1 MLSRIILG
9 VFAVSLFSATI
20 AFAARSGGRIEE
32 PWLNVNISNQEGQ
45 LLREYYQTNPVPPLV
60 KPSKK
65 KIKSLPPGLQ
75 KKVARGKGLP
85 PGWQKK
91 LARGEVMDREVYA
104 YAQPLPLE
112 LTRRL
117 PPQPAG
123 VVTVQLEGKI
133 VRLAAATLVI
143 LDVFD
148 VLR

>member
-1 MLSRIILG
+1 MLYRIFAA
-9 VFAVSLFSATI
+9 VFAVLLLSVTFS
-20 AFAARSGGRIEE
+20 FAARSDSRIEE

-45 LLREYYQTNPVPPLV
+45 MMREYYQSHPLPPLA
-60 KPSKK
+60 KPSNKK
-65 KIKSLPPGLQ
+65 MKSLPPGLQ

-91 LARGEVMDREVYA
+91 LARGEVMDGAVYA
-104 YAQPLPLE
+104 YAQPLPVDLA
-112 LTRRL
+112 RRL
-117 PPQPAG
+117 PPQPSG